1 MLEQLRIKKLGLI
14 DAADLRFSQGL
25 IVISGETG
33 AGKTLLLD
41 GLVALTGYK
50 PASADMVEE
59 DTFIEGVIAL
69 SERQSEIEE
78 LGIELD
84 EGLLYIARQFPKEG
98 KSKAS
103 LQAKSAPSSLLRELS
118 EIWVA
123 IHGQH
128 DTYRLLNP
136 KTHLGMLDEFGGDAI
151 ANLRTKVAEAYRLH
165 QTLSKSLKS
174 LQSKRDNA
182 LRIAETLRED
192 VELCENL
199 AIEPEEDRTIVETIR
214 MIQDSEAVNESL
226 RVALESLE
234 NEDVSIS
241 SAISRATSALE
252 KIARSNPEVVIILD
266 ELKDAGDKISA
277 GQSKILHLAEKLAN
291 YESDVDSLMQR
302 QSHIKRLLQKY
313 GPTTSDLFGWLET
326 AKEQLRLIDIG
337 DEEIAKVE
345 REVLDANAEL
355 QSLCESLHQQRLE
368 TSKHLQ
374 TAVTHELEDLALSS
388 ARFEIVVGKTD
399 ISENGFDIVE
409 FMFSANP
416 GMKLSPLQDSASGGE
431 LSRLMLALEVSLLKD
446 SSIPV
451 LIFDEIDTG
460 VAGAT
465 ALSIARKLVLV
476 SKKSQVFVVSHLPQI
491 AAFADQHF
499 VVRKSMN
506 AETTTTQVVELN
518 ETERVSELAR
528 MLAGLEGSDS
538 AREHAEELLEKAR
551 AAKVSLG

>member
-59 DTFIEGVIAL
+59 DTFIEGVIEL

-78 LGIELD
+78 LGIDLD

-165 QTLSKSLKS
+165 QALSKSLKS

-192 VELCENL
+192 VELSENL

-345 REVLDANAEL
+345 REVLHANAEL

-506 AETTTTQVVELN
+506 VETTTTQVVELN